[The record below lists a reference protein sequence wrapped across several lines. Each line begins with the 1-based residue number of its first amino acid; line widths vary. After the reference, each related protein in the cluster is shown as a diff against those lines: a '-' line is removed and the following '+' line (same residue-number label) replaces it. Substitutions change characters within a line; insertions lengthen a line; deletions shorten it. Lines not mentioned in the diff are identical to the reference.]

1 MMYPFLTTRHWPVMH
16 SLTFVIK
23 AAKTEWGA
31 SLMPASAPYPILWVN
46 QRSIS
51 WTGLFSQVP
60 FFTSLVELYSS
71 RANCS
76 LQEQADCHK
85 TNTICT
91 ILPLNVSS
99 WSFVTVYNFKQRL
112 KALRTE
118 CSDPKEW
125 REGKI
130 RWPLK
135 NYICSSSSQYSS
147 SVILRALCYN
157 PVFF

>member
-1 MMYPFLTTRHWPVMH
+1 MH

-60 FFTSLVELYSS
+60 FFTSVVELYSS

-91 ILPLNVSS
+91 ILPL
-99 WSFVTVYNFKQRL
+99 
-112 KALRTE
+112 
-118 CSDPKEW
+118 D
-125 REGKI
+125 
-130 RWPLK
+130 
-135 NYICSSSSQYSS
+135 SSS
-147 SVILRALCYN
+147 LLLCLN
-157 PVFF
+157 CARRRRQRFAPCKGRVGVWQSPSAHGGESCVCSCGLFLPFNCIKSPVMSWLCH